1 MLGLRG
7 NGITVPPK
15 GALAALQSIQDLR
28 LDDNNITVIGKDAFG
43 QMRVLSKLSLS
54 RNKVFWFLN
63 INLRT
68 ILEKILETKSL
79 WLNNSMT
86 LHNGNFRLITSRMAH
101 FKIFFNYNIL
111 ILVIM
116 I

>member
-43 QMRVLSKLSLS
+43 KMRVLSKLSLS
-54 RNKVFWFLN
+54 GNKVFGF
-63 INLRT
+63 
-68 ILEKILETKSL
+68 
-79 WLNNSMT
+79 
-86 LHNGNFRLITSRMAH
+86 
-101 FKIFFNYNIL
+101 
-111 ILVIM
+111 
-116 I
+116 